1 MTTKSPPASNDDA
14 IVILGGGPAGMAC
27 ALALIKV
34 GFKVRVFERYDRAR
48 PAGNILNLWPPPIHA
63 LKCMGVDVEDLGAPC
78 RASFR
83 NASGHVR
90 ADVKLPQDVLDKY
103 GGGFIGLLRRDL
115 YVRMLEALP
124 AGTVEFGRQV
134 VAIEDLGRRVELRLQ
149 DGSVVATPLLV
160 GADGIDSTVR
170 RHLWGPAPKRPHNLI
185 IIGGFTFN
193 DAVRTELNECVVA
206 HNPQVQGTYTT
217 ILSRGRRGHQ
227 WWLLQAWP
235 ESRPDPDKLKERALD
250 GAAGFPHG
258 PLRDL
263 VAATPA
269 ENMQTWRIRD
279 REPLPRWSRGR
290 ITLAGD
296 AAHATS
302 PYAAYGA
309 GMSICDGYFLAKLL
323 RGTAL
328 DDTEAVAGALRQYDA
343 CRIPHTSEQVNLAYF
358 LGRMF
363 HQVPWPLTVAR
374 DLVLDWTGLLQRE
387 VGERSPGEIVKQLDE
402 MGEGLESEG
411 LESDGL

>member
-1 MTTKSPPASNDDA
+1 MTTKSSPASNDDA

-134 VAIEDLGRRVELRLQ
+134 VAIEDLGHRVELTLQ

-160 GADGIDSTVR
+160 GADGIDST
-170 RHLWGPAPKRPHNLI
+170 
-185 IIGGFTFN
+185 
-193 DAVRTELNECVVA
+193 
-206 HNPQVQGTYTT
+206 
-217 ILSRGRRGHQ
+217 
-227 WWLLQAWP
+227 AWP

-279 REPLPRWSRGR
+279 REPLARWSRGR

-328 DDTEAVAGALRQYDA
+328 DDTAAVAGALRQYDA

-402 MGEGLESEG
+402 MGEGLESDG
-411 LESDGL
+411 LESDGV